1 MSLKYPFLTP
11 ASHILFCV
19 YLACCLYYNKG
30 FQELFSRHV
39 WECLFVFRLVR
50 LIAATGLCGRDVG
63 WGCHRLIA
71 AAGLCGRDV
80 GWGCDRLTAAA
91 GLCGMDV
98 GWGCDQSHQT
108 PKKTSCIYYWQDRSR
123 SVHSL
128 GVTLYF
134 LSVQTA

>member
-19 YLACCLYYNKG
+19 YLACCLYYNRG

-71 AAGLCGRDV
+71 AAR
-80 GWGCDRLTAAA
+80 
-91 GLCGMDV
+91 LCGMDV